1 MKKII
6 SIFGVVLFAFALT
19 LSSCGDTNNDSKK
32 EKVEC
37 KADCAKSCCLGCKA
51 TDGEKKCI
59 KLEDGTMPCCVEK
72 ECAAD
77 CDKECCVEK
86 ECADDCAKAC
96 CLGCKATEGEADCE
110 LLATKDHS
118 CCTPEEAPHDET
130 VPHTH

>member
-1 MKKII
+1 MKKLMYLLVV
-6 SIFGVVLFAFALT
+6 GVLFTFTA
-19 LSSCGDTNNDSKK
+19 CGGGETEACAGDCTK
-32 EKVEC
+32 E
-37 KADCAKSCCLGCKA
+37 CCI
-51 TDGEKKCI
+51 DN
-59 KLEDGTMPCCVEK
+59 

-77 CDKECCVEK
+77 CK
-86 ECADDCAKAC
+86 KAC